1 MGKLSLKCAYFSFCH
16 QSLTLLGL
24 DLGILLL
31 KSFFSHISHFIFHL
45 VENKAC
51 CSLIYDTQLTRYLWM
66 SDSVRMHLDLNI
78 SIIKQQQQQKQ
89 KTTTLGAMFIL
100 YAMGIYPPPLGNM
113 ENTVWTLILNLDNLV
128 CSLKS

>member
-45 VENKAC
+45 VEDKAC

-66 SDSVRMHLDLNI
+66 SDSVRMHLDLKI
-78 SIIKQQQQQKQ
+78 STTEQQQQQQQKNHNSRSHVHIICYGNISPSPGEHGEYSVNVNFESRH
-89 KTTTLGAMFIL
+89 LGLF
-100 YAMGIYPPPLGNM
+100 P
-113 ENTVWTLILNLDNLV
+113 
-128 CSLKS
+128 